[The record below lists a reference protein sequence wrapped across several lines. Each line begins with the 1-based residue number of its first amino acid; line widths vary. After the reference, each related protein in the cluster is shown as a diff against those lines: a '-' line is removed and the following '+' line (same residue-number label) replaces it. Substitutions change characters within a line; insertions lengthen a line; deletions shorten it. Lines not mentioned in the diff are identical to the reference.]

1 MKTRATSF
9 LLAFLAVVS
18 LVLPVLAAMPEEFPE
33 QAPGESAEIPPESA
47 ETPSESP
54 EPPEA
59 AEPPEIAEEET
70 ESGILLDGEPVSSLE
85 YEIRGGVCYA
95 TVRSFVSML
104 DPEAVVE
111 EEGETVC
118 VSATTVTQVI
128 PVEPEQP
135 VEPVEG
141 APDQAPVDEQGAEE
155 SGPVQDTAGAPEQD
169 GENPEAGA
177 VEDVTGAA
185 DVVRAD
191 LSLLAAIGGA
201 YFTANGRYLW
211 VDGGLIDLNGAA
223 AAPVRQLARVFNL
236 AVGYDSE
243 SGQVLLNHQ
252 EGAEPYLTC
261 GDEAYDSDAL
271 YWLSHIIYCESG
283 NQPLAGKVAVGN
295 VVMNRVA
302 DPRFPNTIYDVLFQK
317 NQFSPVSSGSI
328 RREPNWDSVVAAKL
342 VLDGAKVTDALFFN
356 GVRARAPKG
365 RAYVTTIG
373 DHAFYK

>member
-9 LLAFLAVVS
+9 LLAFLAVMS
-18 LVLPVLAAMPEEFPE
+18 LVLPVLAAIPGEFPE
-33 QAPGESAEIPPESA
+33 EIPSESAEI
-47 ETPSESP
+47 T
-54 EPPEA
+54 EA
-59 AEPPEIAEEET
+59 AETAEIVDTEDTAETAEEAEEE
-70 ESGILLDGEPVSSLE
+70 SAILLDGEPVRTLE

-95 TVRSFVSML
+95 TVSSFVSML

-111 EEGETVC
+111 EEDGTVC
-118 VSATTVTQVI
+118 VSATTVTQVV
-128 PVEPEQP
+128 PLDEEEPMNGETSEPPASGQDAEGQEPEQDA
-135 VEPVEG
+135 E
-141 APDQAPVDEQGAEE
+141 DQ
-155 SGPVQDTAGAPEQD
+155 
-169 GENPEAGA
+169 EAGA
-177 VEDVTGAA
+177 ADSLENAA
-185 DVVRAD
+185 DVVRTD
-191 LSLLAAIGGA
+191 LSLLAAVGGA

-211 VDGGLIDLNGAA
+211 VDGGLIDLNGSA

-236 AVGYDSE
+236 TVGYDSVT
-243 SGQVLLNHQ
+243 GQVLLGHQ
-252 EGAEPYLTC
+252 EGAEPYLAS
-261 GDEAYDSDAL
+261 GDGTYDSEAL

-328 RREPNWDSVVAAKL
+328 HREPNWDSIVAAKL
-342 VLDGAKVTDALFFN
+342 VLDGAEVTDALFFN
-356 GVRARAPKG
+356 GVRARAPRG

>member
-1 MKTRATSF
+1 MTARA
-9 LLAFLAVVS
+9 A
-18 LVLPVLAAMPEEFPE
+18 
-33 QAPGESAEIPPESA
+33 
-47 ETPSESP
+47 
-54 EPPEA
+54 
-59 AEPPEIAEEET
+59 
-70 ESGILLDGEPVSSLE
+70 
-85 YEIRGGVCYA
+85 
-95 TVRSFVSML
+95 
-104 DPEAVVE
+104 
-111 EEGETVC
+111 
-118 VSATTVTQVI
+118 
-128 PVEPEQP
+128 
-135 VEPVEG
+135 
-141 APDQAPVDEQGAEE
+141 
-155 SGPVQDTAGAPEQD
+155 
-169 GENPEAGA
+169 
-177 VEDVTGAA
+177 
-185 DVVRAD
+185 
-191 LSLLAAIGGA
+191 
-201 YFTANGRYLW
+201 
-211 VDGGLIDLNGAA
+211 
-223 AAPVRQLARVFNL
+223 
-236 AVGYDSE
+236 
-243 SGQVLLNHQ
+243 LLNHQ